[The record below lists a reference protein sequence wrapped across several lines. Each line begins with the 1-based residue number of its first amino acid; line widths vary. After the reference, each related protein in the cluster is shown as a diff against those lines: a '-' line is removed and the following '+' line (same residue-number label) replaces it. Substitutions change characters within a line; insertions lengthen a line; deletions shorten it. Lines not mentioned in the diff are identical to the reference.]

1 MSEDMEVTNGEHAE
15 EVVTG
20 TDDLQVREPVLPS
33 LEPGAE
39 AGTEA
44 ASPITGEAESQP
56 VDAGDGAVIPEPTAL
71 GLGGPESPNV
81 GNEQPEG
88 TGEDVPVDTVTEPAY
103 DYTTVY
109 ANDGMYVICETQ
121 TTVHWFEQKVVGIKV
136 REDGTEEIVDLGNKA
151 ERYEEAVP
159 ATAHDLL
166 SRGCTV
172 PVAED
177 QPVEVLPTQTETN
190 ASVQAPQE
198 LAVTGLTD
206 VTVPVTLGAIA
217 LVVIGAWLIA
227 NAQAKRIGRKNK

>member
-1 MSEDMEVTNGEHAE
+1 M
-15 EVVTG
+15 
-20 TDDLQVREPVLPS
+20 
-33 LEPGAE
+33 
-39 AGTEA
+39 
-44 ASPITGEAESQP
+44 
-56 VDAGDGAVIPEPTAL
+56 
-71 GLGGPESPNV
+71 
-81 GNEQPEG
+81 
-88 TGEDVPVDTVTEPAY
+88 
-103 DYTTVY
+103 
-109 ANDGMYVICETQ
+109 
-121 TTVHWFEQKVVGIKV
+121 VGIKV

-151 ERYEEAVP
+151 ERFEDAVP
-159 ATAHDLL
+159 ATAEDLL

-172 PVAED
+172 PVAEE